1 MELLMALLY
10 CFHQMFANLPFVS
23 KTLTG
28 NLDFFYALAILGTI
42 FVLFK
47 RKKDISILIIC
58 ALPIVCYGILQAMF
72 IENLETQKLMVN
84 ISKITICISLM
95 ILVSRKM
102 NDFKMKKF
110 IHFICRIYL
119 ILTPLGIL
127 LKSNDYFW
135 RLNDTVNKYSL
146 VRLNLFYIEP
156 SELGFHLSF
165 IVIILMYLI
174 IVEKVRKERCIYII
188 YMLDCLGLLAL
199 SGAYG
204 SSVMLMGTIAFVSFV
219 VLLSKINFK
228 NILVGYGLIIIF
240 TIVTILFVVTKSSI
254 YMRTIDTLNGKDN
267 SNSYR
272 VNVTQKFTST
282 AVTKTNGIGVGL
294 GNLNTDNT
302 RKIFKATGM
311 TAVVAA
317 SYPYFI
323 AEGGVFAI
331 AYLVILLSLLI
342 INVNIKRNMLLAN
355 LLLFSFLYQIYG
367 GYFTNPVN
375 WIIYGLILSKWT
387 PDQIENEN
395 KIELDVRKEI
405 I

>member
-254 YMRTIDTLNGKDN
+254 YMRTVDTLNGKDN